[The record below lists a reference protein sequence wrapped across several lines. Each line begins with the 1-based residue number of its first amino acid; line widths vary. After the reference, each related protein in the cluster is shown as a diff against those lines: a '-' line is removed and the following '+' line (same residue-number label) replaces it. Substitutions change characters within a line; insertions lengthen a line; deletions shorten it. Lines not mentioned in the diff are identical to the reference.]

1 MTLNDADPVLTLKD
15 IATEAGLS
23 VAAVSKVLNNRGGV
37 SQASRDRILQIMDQI
52 GYKGRGG
59 RLNAAPSREA
69 TVLTLGRYAQN
80 DGFYGEILA
89 GIVEAGAREGVVID
103 VKVVSDSDCDLPP
116 EQLFSGAMPKAVLL
130 LGVDGPPLIDSIS
143 RMGIPA
149 VLINGMDR
157 SMRLSSIA
165 PDYHFGGWM
174 ATRHLLDL
182 GHREILHVT
191 HPYRES
197 IRRRIDGFRNALEE
211 ADIAFDAERHILDL
225 GTPMMLGIDARELVA
240 KYLAKIKRPPTAMV
254 CINDIVAIAA
264 IQAVQAHGLSVPRD
278 ISVVGFDDLPVGA
291 HSAPQLTTMRV
302 DRRELGRIAVG
313 LLQHE
318 GETQSVQ
325 RVSLGATLVQRGSTG
340 APREHD

>member
-1 MTLNDADPVLTLKD
+1 MTLNDSDPVLTLKD
-15 IATEAGLS
+15 IAAEAGLS

-37 SQASRDRILQIMDQI
+37 SQASRDRVLKIMEQI

-59 RLNAAPSREA
+59 RLNAEPSREA

-80 DGFYGEILA
+80 DGFYGEILS
-89 GIVEAGAREGVVID
+89 GIIEAGAREGIAID

-116 EQLFSGAMPKAVLL
+116 ERLFPATRPKALLL
-130 LGVDGPPLIDSIS
+130 LGIDGPALIDSIS
-143 RMGIPA
+143 GLGIPA

-157 SMRLSSIA
+157 TMRLSGIA

-182 GHREILHVT
+182 GHREILHIT

-211 ADIAFDAERHILDL
+211 SGIDFDARRHILDL
-225 GTPMMLGIDARELVA
+225 GTPTMLGIDAREMIGS
-240 KYLAKIKRPPTAMV
+240 YLSRTKQPPTALV

-264 IQAVQAHGLSVPRD
+264 IQAVQAHGLSVPDD

-291 HSAPQLTTMRV
+291 HSAPPLTTMRV

-318 GETQSVQ
+318 GETLSAQ
-325 RVSLGATLVQRGSTG
+325 RVALGTTLVRRGSTST
-340 APREHD
+340 PKERD